1 MVPVEEKGNV
11 WTLHGHFVPFSGG
24 ANGKWSGEVVWMV
37 QPEGLASLFFVIS
50 GLGKKPWARTVSSSI
65 LSFVLGAMW
74 CRLWWCHVSQTSMS
88 IFACNHLLLYNVV
101 ISVVAVCFSCRIAV
115 FQ

>member
-37 QPEGLASLFFVIS
+37 QPEDLASLFFVIS
-50 GLGKKPWARTVSSSI
+50 GLGKKPWHRQFHPAFSPLSWEPCGASCGGVVS
-65 LSFVLGAMW
+65 V
-74 CRLWWCHVSQTSMS
+74 RLP
-88 IFACNHLLLYNVV
+88 
-101 ISVVAVCFSCRIAV
+101 
-115 FQ
+115 